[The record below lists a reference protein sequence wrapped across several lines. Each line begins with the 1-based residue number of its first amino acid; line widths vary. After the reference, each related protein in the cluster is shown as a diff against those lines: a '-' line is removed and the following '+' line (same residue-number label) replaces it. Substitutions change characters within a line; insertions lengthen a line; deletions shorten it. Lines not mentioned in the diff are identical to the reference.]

1 MKAARIPRKLTPLR
15 LLPLL
20 ALLASPLAA
29 RAQDWVWWEG
39 EAAASQNFNGRDF
52 AARNYGDKRE
62 ALSGGDWLC
71 NGGAVGAEP
80 VTATWKVRVPA
91 DGEWQLWARKFWK
104 HGPFEWRFDGGKWS
118 ACGRDVGLA
127 DNVVL
132 APNIC
137 ANWVALGPAALKA
150 GERTFEVR
158 LAAKQGE
165 PGTACFDCF
174 LLTRVPF
181 SPRGKLKPGD
191 RTGLAEKGWWAWEPD
206 ADAFSKEALLDLSFL
221 NEKEA
226 GAKGFVKAK
235 DNEFLLG
242 DGKPVRFWGVNCGP
256 DVWGLGR
263 AGHESLAGRLA
274 KCGVNLARLH
284 GPLFDTRDPSKI
296 DAKALDNLHSLVAA
310 LKKRG
315 IYVTLSFY
323 FPLWVDAS
331 PAFGLDGYDA
341 IENKHPFAAIYFSP
355 KFQERYRGWAKGL
368 LSAKNPYTGKTLAE
382 DPAVAMVELVN
393 EDSVFFWTFAE
404 RNVPEAQLAIVEKA
418 FGGWLD
424 KRGGLAAGWP
434 KHARDAAGRAGLF
447 PAWDMTA
454 QGANQ
459 NAAKKA
465 RMAAQVR
472 FLAETQRA
480 FYADTAAW
488 LRKELGVRSLISASN
503 WRTADEAQLGAI
515 ERWTYEACDVVDR
528 HGYFNGKHDGPR
540 ASYSVSV
547 GDTFED
553 RSALLTPWATP
564 VPFVQYDGRPHF
576 VSELG
581 WSGPNRLRADAPLF
595 AAAYG
600 SLDGMRAFGWFAVA
614 GPSWQ
619 DSPSKFPLSV
629 PSILG
634 QFPAAALMFRR
645 GDIKEGP
652 PVLRQTL
659 DIEKQLDLEG
669 CGFAEEAA
677 LDELRAKDV
686 PGGAKTPADARFD
699 PRMFLVGKVV
709 RAFGKPAFEQA
720 DLRPFVD
727 AEKKVVKSA
736 TGEIACDYGRGVLTV
751 DTPNAQAATG
761 FLGDAG
767 PLKLGD
773 VTIEMKNRYGSVI
786 VVSLDGKP
794 LATSAKVLV
803 QAFTQE
809 RTYGFKVDANGRI
822 EDLGTGPMNVEDIAA
837 TVTFKGTAPRKATA
851 LDEHGYAGQKVEVK
865 ASSGNSRLDVPR
877 NRVYVVIEK

>member
-1 MKAARIPRKLTPLR
+1 MRPAVVLAM
-15 LLPLL
+15 L
-20 ALLASPLAA
+20 ALTLPIA
-29 RAQDWVWWEG
+29 AQDFTWWEA

-71 NGGAVGAEP
+71 NGGPVGAEP
-80 VTATWKVRVPA
+80 VTARWKVRVPA

-118 ACGRDVGLA
+118 ACGRDIGLA

-137 ANWVALGPAALKA
+137 ANWVALGAVGLKG
-150 GERTFEVR
+150 GEREFEVR
-158 LAAKQGE
+158 LTAKQGE
-165 PGTACFDCF
+165 AGTACFDCF

-181 SPRGKLKPGD
+181 APRGKLKPGEK
-191 RTGLAEKGWWAWEPD
+191 TGLAEEGWWAWEPE
-206 ADAFSKEALLDLSFL
+206 ADAFTKEALLDLTFL

-263 AGHESLAGRLA
+263 AGHEYLAGRMA

-284 GPLFDTRDPSKI
+284 GPVFDPRDPAKI
-296 DAKALDNLHSLVAA
+296 DAKALDGLHSLVAA
-310 LKKRG
+310 LKRRG
-315 IYVTLSFY
+315 IYVSLSFY
-323 FPLWVDAS
+323 FPLWVEAS

-341 IENKHPFAAIYFSP
+341 IENKHPFAAVYFSP
-355 KFQERYRGWAKGL
+355 KFQDRTRGWAKGL
-368 LSAKNPYTGKTLAE
+368 LAAKNPYTGKSLAE
-382 DPAVAMVELVN
+382 ETSVAMVELVN
-393 EDSVFFWTFAE
+393 EDSLFFWTFAD
-404 RNVPEAQLAIVEKA
+404 RNIPEAQLAIVEKA
-418 FGGWLD
+418 FAAWLE

-434 KHARDAAGRAGLF
+434 KHPRDAAGRAGLF
-447 PAWDMTA
+447 AAWDMTA
-454 QGANQ
+454 AGAGQ
-459 NAAKKA
+459 SPAKKA

-488 LRKELGVRSLISASN
+488 LKKEAGLKCLVNASN

-515 ERWTYEACDVVDR
+515 ERWTYEAVDVVDR

-540 ASYSVSV
+540 ASYAVSV
-547 GDTFED
+547 GDVFED
-553 RSALLTPWATP
+553 RSALKTPWATP
-564 VPFVQYDGRPHF
+564 VPFIQYEGRPHY

-619 DSPSKFPLSV
+619 ESPSKFPLST

-652 PVLRQTL
+652 VVLRQSL

-669 CGFAEEAA
+669 CGFAEEQA
-677 LDELRAKDV
+677 LDEMRAKDV
-686 PGGAKTPADARFD
+686 PAGAKSPQDAKFD

-709 RAFGKPAFEQA
+709 RAFGKPGLEQA
-720 DLRPFVD
+720 DLRGFID
-727 AEKKVVKSA
+727 NDGKVLKSA
-736 TGEIACDYGRGVLTV
+736 TGELACDYGKGVLTV
-751 DTPNAQAATG
+751 DTPNAQAAAG

-767 PLKLGD
+767 PVKLGD
-773 VTIEMKNRYGSVI
+773 VTIEMKNRYGCVI

-794 LATSAKVLV
+794 LASSSKVLV

-809 RTYGFKVDANGRI
+809 KTYGFKVDGSGRI
-822 EDLGTGPMNVEDIAA
+822 EDLGTGPINIENVDAS
-837 TVTFKGTAPRKATA
+837 VTFKGTATRKATA
-851 LDEHGYAGQKVEVK
+851 LDEHGYARGKIEMK
-865 ASSGNSRLDVPR
+865 SANGAGRLELPR
-877 NRVYVVIEK
+877 GAMYVVIER

>member
-1 MKAARIPRKLTPLR
+1 MR
-15 LLPLL
+15 LPLL
-20 ALLASPLAA
+20 LLLSTLPAS
-29 RAQDWVWWEG
+29 AQDWVWWEG
-39 EAAASQNFNGRDF
+39 EAAATHNFNSRDF
-52 AARNYGDKRE
+52 APRNYGEKKE
-62 ALSGGDWLC
+62 SLSGGDWLF
-71 NGGAVGAEP
+71 NGGAVGADP
-80 VTATWKVRVPA
+80 VGATWKVRVPV

-104 HGPFEWRFDGGKWS
+104 HGPFEWRFDAGPWA
-118 ACGRDVGLA
+118 ACGRDIGLA

-137 ANWVALGPAALKA
+137 ANWVALGPGRLKG
-150 GERTFEVR
+150 GERTFEIR
-158 LAAKQGE
+158 LSAKSGE

-181 SPRGKLKPGD
+181 SPRGKLKPGE

-206 ADAFSKEALLDLSFL
+206 ADAFGKEAVLDLSFL

-235 DNEFLLG
+235 GEEFLLG

-263 AGHESLAGRLA
+263 AGHEYLAGRLA

-284 GPLFDTRDPSKI
+284 GPVF
-296 DAKALDNLHSLVAA
+296 DAKALDGLHSLVSA
-310 LKKRG
+310 LKARG
-315 IYVTLSFY
+315 IYVSLSFY
-323 FPLWVDAS
+323 FPLWVNAG
-331 PAFGLDGYDA
+331 PEFGLEGYDT
-341 IENKHPFAAIYFSP
+341 IENKRPFAAIYFDTE
-355 KFQERYRGWAKGL
+355 FQAKYRGWAKTL
-368 LSAKNPYTGKTLAE
+368 LTTKNPYTGKPLAD
-382 DPAVAMVELVN
+382 DPAVAIVELVN
-393 EDSVFFWTFAE
+393 EDSLFFWTFADRNIPEPE
-404 RNVPEAQLAIVEKA
+404 RALLEKA
-418 FGGWLD
+418 FGAWLA
-424 KRGGLAAGWP
+424 KHGGLPASWP
-434 KHARDAAGRAGLF
+434 RHDRDGAGRAGLF
-447 PAWDMTA
+447 SAWDMTA
-454 QGANQ
+454 QGIAQ
-459 NAAKKA
+459 GAAKKT

-488 LRKELGVRSLISASN
+488 LRKDLGLKCLVSASN

-515 ERWTYEACDVVDR
+515 ERWTYAAGDVLDR
-528 HGYFNGKHDGPR
+528 HGYFGGKHEGAR
-540 ASYSVSV
+540 AAYAISV

-553 RSALLTPWATP
+553 RSALRTPWATP
-564 VPFVQYDGRPHF
+564 VPFVQYEGRPHF
-576 VSELG
+576 ISEIG

-619 DSPSKFPLSV
+619 ESPSKFPLST
-629 PSILG
+629 PSVLG
-634 QFPAAALMFRR
+634 QFPAAALIFRR

-652 PVLRQTL
+652 VVLRQSL
-659 DIEKQLDLEG
+659 DIERQLDLDG

-677 LDELRAKDV
+677 LDDLRAADV
-686 PGGAKTPADARFD
+686 PRGAKTAPDARFD

-709 RAFGKPAFEQA
+709 RAFGPPSLEQA
-720 DLRPFVD
+720 DLRPFID
-727 AEKKVVKSA
+727 NGKKVVKSA
-736 TGEIACDYGRGVLTV
+736 TGELTCDYGRGILTV
-751 DTPNAQAATG
+751 DTPNAQAAAG

-773 VTIEMKNRYGSVI
+773 VTLEMKNRYGCIV

-809 RTYGFKVDANGRI
+809 KTYGFRVDAGGRI
-822 EDLGTGPMNVEDIAA
+822 EDLGAGPLNIENLDAS
-837 TVTFKGTAPRKATA
+837 VTFKGTAPRKATA
-851 LDEHGYAGQKVEVK
+851 LDEHGYAKEKSELKIAGG
-865 ASSGNSRLDVPR
+865 ASVLKLNTGTIYTILER
-877 NRVYVVIEK
+877 